1 MRCSVKRTLVSRKT
15 ATPENVGQFTAVGYF
30 FGRELYKKLG
40 IPIGLINTS
49 WGGTIVETWISK
61 EAMKSFNEFSDV
73 VDAMPVSMD
82 ALGEKRKTRLTN
94 ASCVVCEP
102 LSPIS

>member
-1 MRCSVKRTLVSRKT
+1 MDALVKCRGGGWPLPDGGERKKECT
-15 ATPENVGQFTAVGYF
+15 YA
-30 FGRELYKKLG
+30 
-40 IPIGLINTS
+40 S